1 MEKRRNELFLIVADI
16 ILFFFIVILAT
27 LIINKKTHFIYKL
40 RTNIVKRT
48 QKKEIKPLKVFY
60 ISPLSA
66 QKIDSHKEYQLNPFI
81 QMFKEK
87 LYFNSQKGKFFRYDN
102 HTKSL
107 DAVEQTL
114 TYTSPLFLFQNNF
127 IFKDTTNHF
136 FKLNPDT
143 MTLEPLFYYPTGKS
157 LNTFPNICKI
167 NSDHYADLIFPNSY
181 SQIVALDGK
190 SFNPIWTFADTTAS
204 VIYSPVELKANNDSV
219 PDFTFADENGVLYVL
234 DGKSSWVLWKF
245 PLQKKLTQRL
255 YTIDINNDKKKE
267 IIGFTQ
273 SHDLFIFDYK
283 GDKLA
288 EIKLQN
294 IEDPTFLF
302 SDFNKNKLKEILI
315 ITKKKLMVLNGL
327 AKTALWEKNT
337 ESPFIPRTAL
347 LIDINKDK
355 IKDVLIASKNGMLY
369 GFNGKTGEKIFE
381 FELEFYPF
389 SNFIYNKGILSY
401 ISDDNYIIELKITKN
416 K

>member
-1 MEKRRNELFLIVADI
+1 MAKKRNDFFLIVADI
-16 ILFFFIVILAT
+16 ILFFFILILVT

-40 RTNIVKRT
+40 HTSIA
-48 QKKEIKPLKVFY
+48 KKIKPTKVFY
-60 ISPLSA
+60 ITPLSA
-66 QKIDSHKEYQLNPFI
+66 QKIDSHKEYKLNPSI
-81 QMFKEK
+81 HMFKGK
-87 LYFNSQKGKFFRYDN
+87 IYFNTLKGKFFRYDG
-102 HTKSL
+102 HTKLL
-107 DAVEQTL
+107 DAAEQNL
-114 TYTSPLFLFQNNF
+114 AYTSSLFLFQNNF

-143 MTLEPLFYYPTGKS
+143 LNIEPLFYYPTEKS
-157 LNTFPNICKI
+157 LNAFPTICKI
-167 NSDHYADLIFPNSY
+167 NSDNYVDLIFPNPY

-204 VIYSPVELKANNDSV
+204 VIYSPVELKANNDSLS
-219 PDFTFADENGVLYVL
+219 DFVFADENGVLYVL
-234 DGKSSWVLWKF
+234 DGKSGWVLWKY
-245 PLQKKLTQRL
+245 PLQKKLTQKL
-255 YTIDINNDKKKE
+255 HTVDINNDKKKE

-283 GDKLA
+283 GDKLS
-288 EIKLQN
+288 EINLQN
-294 IEDPTFLF
+294 IENPTFLF
-302 SDFNKNKLKEILI
+302 NDFNKNKIKEILI
-315 ITKKKLMVLNGL
+315 VSEKELMVLNGL
-327 AKTALWEKNT
+327 AKTALWEKT
-337 ESPFIPRTAL
+337 TDSLFLPKTAL
-347 LIDINKDK
+347 LVDINKDK

-389 SNFIYNKGILSY
+389 SNFIYHKGILSY

>member
-1 MEKRRNELFLIVADI
+1 MGKKRNELFLIVADI
-16 ILFFFIVILAT
+16 ILFFFILILAT
-27 LIINKKTHFIYKL
+27 LIINKKTHFIHKL
-40 RTNIVKRT
+40 HTSIAKKVK
-48 QKKEIKPLKVFY
+48 PSKVFY
-60 ISPLSA
+60 ITPLSD
-66 QKIDSHKEYQLNPFI
+66 QKIDSHREYKLNPPI

-87 LYFNSQKGKFFRYDN
+87 IYFNTLKGKFFRYDS

-136 FKLNPDT
+136 FKLNPN
-143 MTLEPLFYYPTGKS
+143 TLTIAPLFYYPTGKS
-157 LNTFPNICKI
+157 LNAFPTICKI
-167 NSDHYADLIFPNSY
+167 NSDDYIDLIFPNSY

-204 VIYSPVELKANNDSV
+204 VIYSPVELKANNDSIS
-219 PDFTFADENGVLYVL
+219 DFAFADENGVLYIL
-234 DGKSSWVLWKF
+234 DGKSGWVLWKY

-255 YTIDINNDKKKE
+255 HTVDINNDKKKE
-267 IIGFTQ
+267 IIGFTE

-283 GDKLA
+283 GDKLS

-294 IEDPTFLF
+294 IENPTFLF

-315 ITKKKLMVLNGL
+315 ITKKELMVLNGL
-327 AKTALWEKNT
+327 AKTVLWEHNT
-337 ESPFIPRTAL
+337 ESNFIPKTAL

-369 GFNGKTGEKIFE
+369 GINGKTGEKIFE
-381 FELEFYPF
+381 FELEFYPL
-389 SNFIYNKGILSY
+389 SNFIYNKGILYY
-401 ISDDNYIIELKITKN
+401 ISDDNHIIELKITKN